1 VAILVV
7 DDDAGLRKA
16 LRRVLVS
23 QGFEVELA
31 SDGLEA
37 LETMRQRPF
46 DLVVLDVM
54 MPRRDGIDVC
64 ERLRAGGDQL
74 PVLMLTARDAVR
86 DRVTGLE
93 AGADDY
99 LVKPFANEELVARIR
114 ALLRRTHAGSD
125 RLAFA
130 DLELDLLTRDA
141 RRGALEIV
149 LSPLEF
155 ELLELFLRH
164 PRQVLPRGLI
174 YERVWG
180 YDASLSSN
188 TLDVFVGHLR
198 RKLEADGGSRLIH
211 TVRGIG
217 FTLREIR

>member
-7 DDDAGLRKA
+7 DDDAGLRRA

-31 SDGLEA
+31 EDGLAA
-37 LETMRQRPF
+37 LSRLRERRF

-54 MPRRDGIDVC
+54 MPGTDGIEVC
-64 ERLRAGGDQL
+64 ERLRSDGAEL

-114 ALLRRTHAGSD
+114 ALLRRTGGGSERLSFAGV
-125 RLAFA
+125 
-130 DLELDLLTRDA
+130 ELDLLTRDA
-141 RRGALEIV
+141 RRGGREIA
-149 LSPLEF
+149 LSPIEF

-164 PRQVLPRGLI
+164 PRQVLSRSLI
-174 YERVWG
+174 YDRVWG

-198 RKLEADGGSRLIH
+198 RKLEAGGEPRLLH
-211 TVRGIG
+211 TVRGVG
-217 FTLREIR
+217 FTLRER

>member
-7 DDDAGLRKA
+7 DDDLGLRRA
-16 LRRVLVS
+16 LRRVLAS
-23 QGFEVELA
+23 HGFDVEVAEDGTTALA
-31 SDGLEA
+31 LLRERS
-37 LETMRQRPF
+37 F

-54 MPRRDGIDVC
+54 MPGSDGIEVC
-64 ERLRAGGDQL
+64 EQLRAAGDRL

-99 LVKPFANEELVARIR
+99 LVKPFANEELVARVR
-114 ALLRRTHAGSD
+114 ALLRRAGGGSD
-125 RLAFA
+125 RVAFA

-141 RRGALEIV
+141 RRGEREIR
-149 LSPLEF
+149 LSPIEF

-164 PRQVLPRGLI
+164 PRQVLGRGVI

-188 TLDVFVGHLR
+188 SLDVFVGHLR
-198 RKLEADGGSRLIH
+198 RKLEAGGERRLIQ
-211 TVRGIG
+211 TVRGVG
-217 FTLREIR
+217 FTLREP